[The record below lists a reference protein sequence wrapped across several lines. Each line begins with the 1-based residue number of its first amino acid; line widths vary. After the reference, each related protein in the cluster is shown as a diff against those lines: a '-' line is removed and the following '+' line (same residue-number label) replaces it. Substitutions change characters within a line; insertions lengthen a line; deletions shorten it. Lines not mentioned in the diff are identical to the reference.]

1 MPSVRQG
8 GGYTLT
14 FSRKN
19 QDVREMLEEE
29 KKNGAIISDFIC
41 EAIRFYVQN
50 RNQTNVNTIQKTI
63 TNNIDMKHI
72 ENLIEQKIK
81 ESLATVTKE
90 PNRREILENTS
101 NMNSSDFEED

>member
-19 QDVREMLEEE
+19 QDVKEMLEKE

-50 RNQTNVNTIQKTI
+50 KIKINTNTSHI
-63 TNNIDMKHI
+63 TSINHIDMKHI

-81 ESLATVTKE
+81 ESLSTVTKDLT
-90 PNRREILENTS
+90 RTEILENTS
-101 NMNSSDFEED
+101 DMNSSDFEED